1 MDTDSTRRQMLE
13 MIKQGLMPNRL
24 LIQQGRG
31 VNVALSALSLMNYG
45 LEITALNQNLDFK
58 ALSGG
63 PVLTA
68 AIPLGFYFPISLSEA
83 IAIALLNADPVNNY
97 SSSVS
102 YSYLGGSENRL
113 TISTTGTYLSLLFAT
128 GPNTFTSVVGLIG
141 FNEVDYVGST
151 AYVGSQTTGTVLIP
165 SQIGYNYLDDQ
176 NTLKVFGAVN
186 VSASGLKETVTFN
199 FQEFIQS

>member
-1 MDTDSTRRQMLE
+1 
-13 MIKQGLMPNRL
+13 MPL
-24 LIQQGRG
+24 LYSMLIQ
-31 VNVALSALSLMNYG
+31 
-45 LEITALNQNLDFK
+45 F
-58 ALSGG
+58 
-63 PVLTA
+63 
-68 AIPLGFYFPISLSEA
+68 
-83 IAIALLNADPVNNY
+83 NNY

-199 FQEFIQS
+199 FLEFVQVEFMYEDKSRLLEWKNFWMWAIQQRDFDFIPEITNPTRVFQVTLRKRIMTTKAWVIGMKEMLPSFPNTYQTGALVLGEL